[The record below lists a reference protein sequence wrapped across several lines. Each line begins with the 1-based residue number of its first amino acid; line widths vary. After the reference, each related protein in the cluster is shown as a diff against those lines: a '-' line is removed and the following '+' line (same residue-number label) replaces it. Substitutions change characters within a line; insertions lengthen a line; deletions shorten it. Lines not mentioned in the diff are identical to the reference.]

1 MIFAGLAVAGV
12 LAAVFAFVTLFQKT
26 LYGGAL
32 CLLGVLL
39 QVAVIYF
46 LLGAQLLALI
56 QILVYAGAVMV
67 LIVVAVMAAPP
78 RLKHLWA
85 DIGISRWLAAAI
97 LFVPASVIGIVCAR
111 AGASLMI
118 GGWAVPSLER
128 DMAGL
133 LFGPYALMTEAAGVV
148 ILLSALALIVAEH

>member
-1 MIFAGLAVAGV
+1 MIFVGLAVAGI
-12 LAAVFAFVTLFQKT
+12 LAAVFAFLTLFQKT
-26 LYGGAL
+26 LYAGAL

-39 QVAVIYF
+39 QVAIIYF

-78 RLKHLWA
+78 RLKQLWA
-85 DIGISRWLAAAI
+85 DIGMSRWLAAGTLA
-97 LFVPASVIGIVCAR
+97 VPASVIGFLCAR
-111 AGASLMI
+111 AAASVIIGA
-118 GGWAVPSLER
+118 WAIPSLER

-133 LFGPYALMTEAAGVV
+133 LFGPYALLTETAGLV